1 MASRSAAD
9 PLPIDLDDDR
19 AVVRIPDAR
28 FGAPDGVSPDQRLLR
43 LVDELDRP
51 HLTLD
56 FGAVDFLS
64 SVGLGTLLA
73 VHKQLRSRGGRLA
86 VVNVRPHVYE
96 VFAVTRLTT
105 VLEVRGQE
113 EAARPCA

>member
-1 MASRSAAD
+1 MASRSAAG
-9 PLPIDLDDDR
+9 PLRVDIDGDR
-19 AVVRIPDAR
+19 AVIRIPEDS

-64 SVGLGTLLA
+64 SVGLGTLLTI
-73 VHKQLRSRGGRLA
+73 HKQLRSRGGRLA

-105 VLEVRGQE
+105 VLEVRGPE

>member
-1 MASRSAAD
+1 MASRSAAG
-9 PLPIDLDDDR
+9 PLRIDIDGDR
-19 AVVRIPDAR
+19 AVIRIPEDSL
-28 FGAPDGVSPDQRLLR
+28 GAPDGVAPDQRLLR

-64 SVGLGTLLA
+64 SVGLGTLLT

-96 VFAVTRLTT
+96 VFAVTRVTT
-105 VLEVRGQE
+105 VLDVRGQE

>member
-1 MASRSAAD
+1 MASRSAAG
-9 PLPIDLDDDR
+9 PLRIDIDGDR
-19 AVVRIPDAR
+19 AVIRIPEDSL
-28 FGAPDGVSPDQRLLR
+28 GAPDGVAPDQRLLR

-64 SVGLGTLLA
+64 SVGLGTLLTI
-73 VHKQLRSRGGRLA
+73 HKQLRSRGGRLA

-96 VFAVTRLTT
+96 VFAVTRVTT
-105 VLEVRGQE
+105 VLDVRGQE

>member
-1 MASRSAAD
+1 MASRSAAG
-9 PLPIDLDDDR
+9 PLRIDIDGDR
-19 AVVRIPDAR
+19 AVIRIPEDSL
-28 FGAPDGVSPDQRLLR
+28 GAPDGVAPDQRLLR

-64 SVGLGTLLA
+64 SVGLGTLLT

>member
-1 MASRSAAD
+1 MASRSAAG
-9 PLPIDLDDDR
+9 PLRIDIDGDR
-19 AVVRIPDAR
+19 AVIRIPEDS

-64 SVGLGTLLA
+64 SLGLATLLT
-73 VHKQLRSRGGRLA
+73 VHKQLRARDGRLA

-96 VFAVTRLTT
+96 VFAVTRVTT
-105 VLEVRGQE
+105 VLDVRGQE